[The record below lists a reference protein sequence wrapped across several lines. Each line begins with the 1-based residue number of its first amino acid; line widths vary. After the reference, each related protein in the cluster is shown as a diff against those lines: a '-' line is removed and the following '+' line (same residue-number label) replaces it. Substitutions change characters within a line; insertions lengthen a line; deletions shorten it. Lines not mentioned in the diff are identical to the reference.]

1 MITHM
6 HNSLL
11 DPTVLHKVVPIVENR
26 VQFGQVLEQAGTR
39 VIVLR
44 HCSLFDFSSLLE
56 KASRRD
62 YAVYVNVDTVDGIQ
76 ADTAGLQFLAERF
89 RITGIISHNPKTLGL
104 GKELGL
110 ETIQRIFAVDSSG
123 LASALA
129 MVDKESIDLLDI
141 APAPVIPYLTPQ
153 QLAAFPRPFI
163 GSGLIT
169 NLAQIQAI
177 LHAGARNVAVMR
189 PELWS

>member
-11 DPTVLHKVVPIVENR
+11 DPTVKHKVVPIVENR
-26 VQFGQVLEQAGTR
+26 VQFGQVLEQAGSK

-44 HCSLFDFSSLLE
+44 HCSPFDFSSLLE

-62 YAVYVNVDTVDGIQ
+62 YAVYINVDTVDGIQ
-76 ADTAGLQFLAERF
+76 ADMAGLEFLGERF
-89 RITGIISHNPKTLGL
+89 HITGIISHNPKTLAL

-110 ETIQRIFAVDSSG
+110 ETIHRIFAVDSSG

-129 MVDKESIDLLDI
+129 SVEKETTDLLDI
-141 APAPVIPYLTPQ
+141 APAPVIPYFTTQ
-153 QLAAFPRPFI
+153 QLAALPRPFI
-163 GSGLIT
+163 GSGLIST
-169 NLAQIQAI
+169 TTQIRAI
-177 LHAGARNVAVMR
+177 LHAGARNVAVTR